1 MQIDIEFNS
10 GAQLPMDA
18 IPELARLVEDNGF
31 DCAWGGEANNKDPTV
46 MLASVA
52 AVTKRLKIGSA
63 VYHILGRTP
72 ATLALQAVGLDEL
85 SQGRF
90 LLGVGVSNPT
100 IARWHGVSFDRPIGR
115 VREYLEIVRLA
126 MQGEKLKFN
135 GKFFQAD
142 GFKMAF
148 KPTRRS
154 IPVYLAAFGPQMSRL
169 AGKISDGV
177 LINMAD
183 PTQVRRI
190 VTQANEGAKEAGKDP
205 SGMEIICK
213 VRCCV
218 ATDYARARE
227 AMSGVLTYYALAD
240 YYRDLLSRMGY
251 ATEVE
256 NMRQAWRTSGF
267 QAARAQITDRL
278 FNGLPLVAATSAE
291 EVWSKIQP
299 YKEAG
304 ATRIILPY
312 VPASEDVV
320 GEVRNFITGMGK
332 FAGNS

>member
-1 MQIDIEFNS
+1 MRVDIEFNS

-18 IPELARLVEDNGF
+18 IPELACLAENNGF

-72 ATLALQAVGLDEL
+72 ATLALQALGLREL

-115 VREYLEIVRLA
+115 AREYLEIVRLA

-135 GKFFQAD
+135 GKFFQAE
-142 GFKMAF
+142 GFKAAF
-148 KPTRRS
+148 KPTGKS

-183 PTQVRRI
+183 PTQIRRI
-190 VTQANEGAKEAGKDP
+190 VAEVKKGAEECGKDP
-205 SGMEIICK
+205 KGMEIICK
-213 VRCCV
+213 VRCCI
-218 ATDYARARE
+218 ATDYPRARE

-240 YYRDLLSRMGY
+240 YYRDLLGRMGFS
-251 ATEVE
+251 TEVE

-267 QAARAQITDRL
+267 QAARAEITDHL

-291 EVWSKIQP
+291 EVWSKIEP
-299 YKEAG
+299 YREAG

-320 GEVRNFITGMGK
+320 GEVSSFITSMGK
-332 FAGNS
+332 LIS